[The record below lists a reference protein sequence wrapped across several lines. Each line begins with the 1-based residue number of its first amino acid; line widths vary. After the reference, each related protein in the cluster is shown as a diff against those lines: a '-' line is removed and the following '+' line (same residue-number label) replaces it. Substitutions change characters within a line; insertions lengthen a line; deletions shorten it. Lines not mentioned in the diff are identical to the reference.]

1 MCHFQYH
8 QMIQAAADN
17 ISVLWWGNVTKTYQ
31 EISYEWVMI
40 EIEFFG
46 FKLSAK
52 IQNSSRYHQIT
63 FWNTAVGNSWKE
75 LKTLYCK
82 KNANS
87 EYLHPLGQASN
98 VLHWNNFWLFETI
111 SSCVLITTIN
121 CHTFLK
127 KYFKRIRIF
136 ICQEF
141 YCNFTSRENS
151 FILMNLFIFLSNI
164 NDMKMHLI

>member
-17 ISVLWWGNVTKTYQ
+17 KCAVKNISRNLLWMSDDWNR
-31 EISYEWVMI
+31 IFWI
-40 EIEFFG
+40 
-46 FKLSAK
+46 KLSAK

-63 FWNTAVGNSWKE
+63 FWNTAAGNSWKE

-87 EYLHPLGQASN
+87 EYLHPLRQASN